1 MAKLLFYIRTFPV
14 TFILVVAAFTGTLWL
29 LWPLPGALWLAAIMG
44 LSMFIFCLFVGMAVG
59 LLFEAIE
66 AIEDIVSFD
75 SFN

>member
-59 LLFEAIE
+59 ILFE

-75 SFN
+75 PFN